1 MRRLRIR
8 RSGRA
13 FLHGRTKTKT
23 ENEEKFKMKIEGC
36 MFLALI
42 SGGNA
47 NNEANAG
54 PLYANTNNSG
64 SNANTNIG
72 AHLMLMKIRN
82 ISPAA
87 WQKIK

>member
-1 MRRLRIR
+1 
-8 RSGRA
+8 
-13 FLHGRTKTKT
+13 
-23 ENEEKFKMKIEGC
+23 